1 MKILARLLLEKRVL
15 RILVLLSL
23 HNLSVTL
30 AANNMLFEE
39 KSDFYAKVI
48 KDLEETQQK
57 YDAWWQKIVSNYNL
71 TSYDVQNLSVNF
83 RTQDIELL
91 N

>member
-1 MKILARLLLEKRVL
+1 MPETTPLIKAALNL
-15 RILVLLSL
+15 RGGAGFDVY
-23 HNLSVTL
+23 
-30 AANNMLFEE
+30 ANNMLFEE

>member
-1 MKILARLLLEKRVL
+1 MPA
-15 RILVLLSL
+15 ILVGKLS
-23 HNLSVTL
+23 
-30 AANNMLFEE
+30 MLFEE

-48 KDLEETQQK
+48 KDIEETQQK
-57 YDAWWQKIVSNYNL
+57 YDEWWQKIVFNYNL